1 VHVSKEQSVAGVTEQ
16 RAGHLQMRKRDFRK
30 VLLLFLG
37 GECYLW
43 MLILQR
49 QPKEVRCNGCELLL
63 LSAVSSQTWLC
74 LGLFGEVAEKELR
87 N

>member
-1 VHVSKEQSVAGVTEQ
+1 MHVNKEQSVAGVTEQ
-16 RAGHLQMRKRDFRK
+16 RAGHLQIRKRDFRK
-30 VLLLFLG
+30 VLLLFFFFL
-37 GECYLW
+37 ECYLW

-49 QPKEVRCNGCELLL
+49 QPKEVRCNGCEL
-63 LSAVSSQTWLC
+63 SDSSQTWLC